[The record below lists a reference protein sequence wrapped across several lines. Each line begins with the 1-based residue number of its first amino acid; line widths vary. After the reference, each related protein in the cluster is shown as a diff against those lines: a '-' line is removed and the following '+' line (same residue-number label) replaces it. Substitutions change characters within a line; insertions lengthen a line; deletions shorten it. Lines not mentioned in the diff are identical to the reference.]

1 MIGKREFEL
10 MKSTAYL
17 VNTSRG
23 KPVDSDAPYNAVKD
37 GQIPGAGLDVL
48 FLMLNLKYLP
58 FSAGKCVD

>member
-1 MIGKREFEL
+1 

-17 VNTSRG
+17 VNISRG

-37 GQIPGAGLDVL
+37 GQIAGAGLDVL